1 MPSLEPYRDSRLPE
15 RFLRWVETL
24 RLRFQSIPGFTIS
37 DGSPE
42 GVITGTLGDRYYNRT
57 GSGDTV
63 LWVKTTPTG
72 NTGWKTYG
80 ELALS
85 GLPLTAFGD
94 LRTAELSPIFQVS
107 FEYTVI
113 NTEVGAIELTG
124 SGAVTQA
131 DGMCVVSTGVTLGS
145 TAEWE
150 TVNNA
155 RYRAG
160 LGGLFRGTA
169 MFSAGVAG
177 TEQMLG
183 IADTEGVSSSHA
195 NGYGVGFSGVTFG
208 FMRWQDDVLIHVAQD
223 TWDDPM
229 DGSGASGMTLNPTML
244 NVYFIEFQYLGAGS
258 IKLWIESDVTGD
270 MVLAHTV
277 MYTNLNTVPSVFNPN
292 FHLMLHVLNN
302 AVAIGVAG
310 LNG

>member
-1 MPSLEPYRDSRLPE
+1 
-15 RFLRWVETL
+15 
-24 RLRFQSIPGFTIS
+24 
-37 DGSPE
+37 
-42 GVITGTLGDRYYNRT
+42 
-57 GSGDTV
+57 
-63 LWVKTTPTG
+63 
-72 NTGWKTYG
+72 
-80 ELALS
+80 
-85 GLPLTAFGD
+85 
-94 LRTAELSPIFQVS
+94 
-107 FEYTVI
+107 
-113 NTEVGAIELTG
+113 
-124 SGAVTQA
+124 
-131 DGMCVVSTGVTLGS
+131 
-145 TAEWE
+145 
-150 TVNNA
+150 
-155 RYRAG
+155 
-160 LGGLFRGTA
+160 

-302 AVAIGVAG
+302 AVAIDLIAKSSSMAYFVEGKTALTELQQPQFSSGKRQKTAVTTEVALFTIRNKALYASKDNFIDLMLEFIAVSSEASSANNLSEIRLIKNATLGGAPAYADINTTDSVVEIDVAG
-310 LNG
+310 TTVTGGSTIFDIDMAGKNDSNLVGLKDYQILLAPGETLTVAGTSANSATMNASLLWKELC